1 MFGLKRKEKE
11 YTSLNLIVLFVL
23 LFLLLCYQPNSFYTE
38 KMEVNNDK
46 RRKKEI
52 V

>member
-1 MFGLKRKEKE
+1 MFGLKKEEKE
-11 YTSLNLIVLFVL
+11 FTSLNLIVLLVL
-23 LFLLLCYQPNSFYTE
+23 LFLLLCYQPNSFYEEKTE
-38 KMEVNNDK
+38 VKNDK